1 MTSEPLVK
9 RLAETS
15 YSVRC
20 NPTYTSILEDR
31 AMDRHIVI
39 AVMHDYAR
47 ARGFS
52 SLEHMERFLTPPPPP
67 QVNGVEHES
76 TVDFVERRKR

>member
-1 MTSEPLVK
+1 MTMQSLVN

-20 NPTYTSILEDR
+20 NPTYTAILEDR

-52 SLEHMERFLTPPPPP
+52 SLEHMERFLTPPPAPH
-67 QVNGVEHES
+67 VNEAAHES